1 MKLHMLVGA
10 LALCAA
16 FDAGATM
23 IHDYELNG
31 SLADTLGGAAL
42 SAHGGTLDASGYRFG
57 FNQGL
62 ALQSLGP
69 VYTIDMVYHFDAL
82 SAWRKVIDFSGLS
95 DDAGLYVRDQSY
107 DFFPESGGIGRLTPG
122 QDTRLTL
129 TRDAGALLSVYEDGR
144 LVGSLA
150 DPSGYGNAGS
160 KPVTFFQD
168 DRSGSEAGTGKVD
181 FIHIYDSALSAT
193 QVYALTDPSRVPE
206 PTTGLLLGLGLV
218 LLSASMMLHRPA
230 VAGAGRELI

>member
-1 MKLHMLVGA
+1 MKLHMLLGA

-31 SLADTLGGAAL
+31 SLTDTPGGAAL
-42 SAHGGTLDASGYRFG
+42 TAHGGTLDASGYHFG

-82 SAWRKVIDFSGLS
+82 SSWRKVIDFSGLT

-129 TRDAGALLSVYEDGR
+129 TRDAGALLSLYEDGK
-144 LVGSLA
+144 LVGSVKDTSSYA
-150 DPSGYGNAGS
+150 NAGS

-168 DRSGSEAGTGKVD
+168 DRNGSEAGTGAVD
-181 FIHIYDSALSAT
+181 FIRIYDTTLSAA
-193 QVYALTDPSRVPE
+193 QVYALTYPTSVPE
-206 PTTGLLLGLGLV
+206 PASVLLVALGLGL
-218 LLSASMMLHRPA
+218 LSVSKSPRRPQA
-230 VAGAGRELI
+230 T